1 MTTAAAI
8 CAFGTYV
15 AGAANVGAQWIIP
28 IVTLTTVALATL
40 FPKKVGGLAPS
51 GEALA
56 SLAMQ
61 MFFVVIGA
69 SGSIR
74 QMVSTAPAL
83 FFFSF
88 VQVMTHLYFTVHA
101 GEKLGMSRA
110 DLLIASNANV
120 GGPTTAAAMAAS
132 KGWRSLV
139 VPAMLTGVLGYAVAT
154 FVGVGFGYAVLSKM
168 PLR

>member
-1 MTTAAAI
+1 
-8 CAFGTYV
+8 
-15 AGAANVGAQWIIP
+15 
-28 IVTLTTVALATL
+28 
-40 FPKKVGGLAPS
+40 
-51 GEALA
+51 
-56 SLAMQ
+56 MQ
-61 MFFVVIGA
+61 LFFVTIGA
-69 SGSIR
+69 SGSIK

-88 VQVMTHLYFTVHA
+88 VQVMTHLYFTVYA
-101 GEKLGMSRA
+101 GEKLGMNRS

-154 FVGVGFGYAVLSKM
+154 FIGVGFGYGVLSKM

>member
-1 MTTAAAI
+1 
-8 CAFGTYV
+8 
-15 AGAANVGAQWIIP
+15 
-28 IVTLTTVALATL
+28 
-40 FPKKVGGLAPS
+40 
-51 GEALA
+51 
-56 SLAMQ
+56 
-61 MFFVVIGA
+61 
-69 SGSIR
+69 
-74 QMVSTAPAL
+74 
-83 FFFSF
+83 
-88 VQVMTHLYFTVHA
+88 
-101 GEKLGMSRA
+101 MSRA